1 MRGCHGRGTPDHPRV
16 HGEHSS
22 KAARACLRVGSSP
35 RARGAQVGGDRLE
48 RPLGIIPACAG
59 STAGTPT
66 SSTSTGDHP
75 RVRGE
80 HDENSEPVG
89 QVAGSSPRARGALA
103 VLGDGDGGGG
113 IIPACA
119 GSTTPRSPGY
129 APPGGS
135 SPRARGALNVPAP
148 FRSTRGIIS
157 ACAGSTAAVGSH
169 GSPRWDHPRVRGEHV
184 AILDLADDLGGII
197 PVCAGSTP
205 GRPPTRRAGR
215 DHPRVRGEHLL
226 PPLLETLDEGSSP
239 RARGAL
245 QVGRPHGAPA
255 GIIPA
260 CAGSTTCAWP
270 ARSCPRD
277 HPRVRGEHASAGA
290 TVGALLG
297 SSPRARGARRPTL
310 HGG

>member
-135 SPRARGALNVPAP
+135 SPRARGA
-148 FRSTRGIIS
+148 RGETRQQQRRVGIIP
-157 ACAGSTAAVGSH
+157 ACAGSTCSH
-169 GSPRWDHPRVRGEHV
+169 RSWRR
-184 AILDLADDLGGII
+184 
-197 PVCAGSTP
+197 ST
-205 GRPPTRRAGR
+205 R
-215 DHPRVRGEHLL
+215 DHPRVRGEHFVVTCVMLNAAGSSPRARGA
-226 PPLLETLDEGSSP
+226 PPRRARTPCARGIIPACAGSTSARIASAPKRRDHPRVRGEHRTVWAADLEEEGSSP
-239 RARGAL
+239 RARGARMSTSAA
-245 QVGRPHGAPA
+245 VRSV

-260 CAGSTTCAWP
+260 CAGSTG
-270 ARSCPRD
+270 RS
-277 HPRVRGEHASAGA
+277 AAG
-290 TVGALLG
+290 
-297 SSPRARGARRPTL
+297 
-310 HGG
+310 